1 MLVGDG
7 VGEGV
12 TVGVDVGDVG
22 VWVGVDVGAG
32 VCVGVDVGV
41 AIRLEIAPHPVNP
54 GRSNKESNK
63 MPAFK
68 NTLFF
73 ILASFGG
80 YQPPNG
86 AAVELR
92 AAEAR

>member
-1 MLVGDG
+1 
-7 VGEGV
+7 
-12 TVGVDVGDVG
+12 
-22 VWVGVDVGAG
+22 
-32 VCVGVDVGV
+32 
-41 AIRLEIAPHPVNP
+41 
-54 GRSNKESNK
+54 